1 MRTYVS
7 SHRVWY
13 SETFS
18 RFYAKKVDFSPFL
31 TLQNHLS
38 VHLLNG
44 LMNMLPSGRSCPRR
58 TFSRTR
64 RCAHL
69 RGSNSYATCLFSR
82 IYSKN
87 DRFFGFSQ
95 YSNDSSEVNSDRDG
109 PNLVSLA
116 PPRSVDMIQA
126 KSRPIRQSRSGAMA
140 DHKLI
145 RQAHSYL
152 TTDARTQILCPKSL
166 PTTHL
171 MLAVR
176 NRVG

>member
-1 MRTYVS
+1 MRK
-7 SHRVWY
+7 RLI
-13 SETFS
+13 F
-18 RFYAKKVDFSPFL
+18 RQFRP
-31 TLQNHLS
+31 LQNHLS

-44 LMNMLPSGRSCPRR
+44 LTNMLPSGRSCPRR

-69 RGSNSYATCLFSR
+69 PRSNSYATCLFSR
-82 IYSKN
+82 MYSKKY
-87 DRFFGFSQ
+87 RFFDFLQ
-95 YSNDSSEVNSDRDG
+95 YSNDASEVNIDRDG
-109 PNLVSLA
+109 PNLVSLS

-140 DHKLI
+140 DHKQI
-145 RQAHSYL
+145 RKAHSYL
-152 TTDARTQILCPKSL
+152 TTDARTQILCPKSF

-171 MLAVR
+171 MLDVR